1 MIVYFDSGTT
11 NSRGYLLSSDTSL
24 IDSEKRAIG
33 SKDSA
38 IAGDNSVLID
48 GLYEIYTSLL
58 RRNNILDADVER
70 IYASGMVTSPYG
82 LCEIPH
88 VCVPISLDKFVE
100 SMQTFREE
108 KRFHR
113 DIRLICGLKTQANY
127 ATGVNNLRGEE
138 IEVIGAIPELTRQ
151 FGEQEVAVVMP
162 GSHTH
167 TLLVKNGVIEDLLAN
182 FTGELFA
189 AIRKDTILAP
199 ILNAEV
205 EQFDADMIAL
215 GVNNLR
221 KYGFTRAL
229 YICHAMRLFNE
240 GTPTSRASYA
250 EGVILGGLCQ
260 SLDQRKAEQWKELK
274 NLVVIAD
281 EATADI
287 YCKLLKNCQNSFHV
301 HSLLIGKDWIPALEG
316 IRALIKI
323 EERRL
328 KNV

>member
-1 MIVYFDSGTT
+1 M
-11 NSRGYLLSSDTSL
+11 R
-24 IDSEKRAIG
+24 
-33 SKDSA
+33 
-38 IAGDNSVLID
+38 
-48 GLYEIYTSLL
+48 
-58 RRNNILDADVER
+58 
-70 IYASGMVTSPYG
+70 
-82 LCEIPH
+82 
-88 VCVPISLDKFVE
+88 
-100 SMQTFREE
+100 
-108 KRFHR
+108 
-113 DIRLICGLKTQANY
+113 
-127 ATGVNNLRGEE
+127 
-138 IEVIGAIPELTRQ
+138 TRQ

-199 ILNAEV
+199 ILNAKV

-215 GVNNLR
+215 GVDNLC

-240 GTPTSRASYA
+240 GTPASRASYA

-260 SLDQRKAEQWKELK
+260 SLDQCKEERWKELE
-274 NLVVIAD
+274 NLVVIAN

-287 YCKLLKNCQNSFHV
+287 YCKLLKNCQHSFHV

-316 IRALIKI
+316 IRTLMKI
-323 EERRL
+323 EERRQ